1 MRALPDVTDPEL
13 TAPLACRFRWSP
25 TWSRLWI
32 VRRCLILALAI
43 GAAAGY
49 ALAKT
54 PTPTPTPALLAAGKA
69 AYEGSAAGCSACH
82 GLTGEGNGPVAFAI
96 KPPPRN
102 FVVDDFKGGDKVE
115 NVFTTITLG
124 LTGTRMVGY
133 PQLPEADRWALAYYV
148 RAFRAPS
155 K

>member
-1 MRALPDVTDPEL
+1 MHGIPIPVVVVEVAGSWEPDL
-13 TAPLACRFRWSP
+13 S
-25 TWSRLWI
+25 SG
-32 VRRCLILALAI
+32 VRRCLVLALAI

-54 PTPTPTPALLAAGKA
+54 PARTPEVVVAGKA
-69 AYEGSAAGCSACH
+69 TYEGSAAGCSACH

-102 FVVDDFKGGDKVE
+102 FVVEDFKGGDKVE

-124 LTGTRMVGY
+124 LTGTKMVGY
-133 PQLPEADRWALAYYV
+133 PRLPEADRWALAYYV
-148 RAFRAPS
+148 LAFRAAR

>member
-1 MRALPDVTDPEL
+1 MGPARLVAGAAL
-13 TAPLACRFRWSP
+13 
-25 TWSRLWI
+25 
-32 VRRCLILALAI
+32 LAL
-43 GAAAGY
+43 GAR

-54 PTPTPTPALLAAGKA
+54 PPPSPQLLERGKIV
-69 AYEGSAAGCSACH
+69 YEGATAGCSACH

-102 FVVDDFKGGDKVE
+102 FKTEPFKAGDRVE
-115 NVFTTITLG
+115 QIFTTITLG
-124 LTGTRMVGY
+124 LPNTRMVGY

-148 RAFRAPS
+148 RSFRPA

>member
-1 MRALPDVTDPEL
+1 MVIT
-13 TAPLACRFRWSP
+13 
-25 TWSRLWI
+25 
-32 VRRCLILALAI
+32 
-43 GAAAGY
+43 AAATY
-49 ALAKT
+49 AVAKT
-54 PTPTPTPALLAAGKA
+54 PPRTPALLAQGKA
-69 AYEGSAAGCSACH
+69 VYEGSAAGCAACH
-82 GLTGEGNGPVAFAI
+82 GVTGEGNGPVAFAI

-102 FVVDDFKGGDKVE
+102 FVTEELKAGDKVE

-148 RAFRAPS
+148 LAFRAAR

>member
-1 MRALPDVTDPEL
+1 MRRRL
-13 TAPLACRFRWSP
+13 AP
-25 TWSRLWI
+25 
-32 VRRCLILALAI
+32 ILAITAV
-43 GAAAGY
+43 ATY

-54 PTPTPTPALLAAGKA
+54 PPRTPALVAQGKDV
-69 AYEGSAAGCSACH
+69 YEGSAAGCSACH

-124 LTGTRMVGY
+124 LPGTKMVGY

-148 RAFRAPS
+148 LAFRAAR

>member
-1 MRALPDVTDPEL
+1 M
-13 TAPLACRFRWSP
+13 
-25 TWSRLWI
+25 
-32 VRRCLILALAI
+32 LAI
-43 GAAAGY
+43 GAATGY

-54 PTPTPTPALLAAGKA
+54 PASSPQMLERGRAV
-69 AYEGSAAGCSACH
+69 YEGSAAGCFACH

-102 FVVDDFKGGDKVE
+102 FVTDELKGGDKVE
-115 NVFTTITLG
+115 NVFTTVTLG
-124 LTGTRMVGY
+124 LTGTKMVGY

-148 RAFRAPS
+148 LAFRAPR

>member
-1 MRALPDVTDPEL
+1 
-13 TAPLACRFRWSP
+13 
-25 TWSRLWI
+25 
-32 VRRCLILALAI
+32 VRRCLVLALAI
-43 GAAAGY
+43 GAATGY

-54 PTPTPTPALLAAGKA
+54 PARTPELLATGKA
-69 AYEGSAAGCSACH
+69 AYEGSAAGCFACH

-124 LTGTRMVGY
+124 LPGTKMVGY

-148 RAFRAPS
+148 LAFRAPR

>member
-1 MRALPDVTDPEL
+1 
-13 TAPLACRFRWSP
+13 
-25 TWSRLWI
+25 
-32 VRRCLILALAI
+32 VRRCLVLAI
-43 GAAAGY
+43 AIAAATGY

-54 PTPTPTPALLAAGKA
+54 PARTPAVLAAGKA
-69 AYEGSAAGCSACH
+69 AYEGSAAGCAACH

-124 LTGTRMVGY
+124 LPGTKMVGY
-133 PQLPEADRWALAYYV
+133 PQLPEPDRWALAYYV
-148 RAFRAPS
+148 LSFRAPRR
-155 K
+155 